1 MHSYATETIE
11 APRRFEYWNDV
22 VCRHCIPAASRMLG
36 DGPFDASLTHRASGF
51 VEVSTMAAPSHHWLR
66 EARHLR
72 LGDDDH
78 LWIAWLEQGQATVE
92 QAGRQARLGPG
103 DLVVYDAA
111 RPFRFALDARALHL
125 IRFPRDRLLRL
136 CPRAEALAGLGLQ
149 SATPVAG
156 AFRALVSQART
167 VREPRP
173 AVAASLGHSLLDVA
187 ALMLELEL
195 EPGNEASDAS
205 TGDAGADLHQRLLD
219 HVHRHLDDPELS
231 LATLA
236 AAHGVSIR
244 SVTRAFARHG
254 EAPMAAVWRLRL
266 KASQQALLRGQARS
280 VTAVALDHGF
290 SDVSH
295 FSRVFRKRFG
305 CAPHTLLRAGSDRG

>member
-1 MHSYATETIE
+1 
-11 APRRFEYWNDV
+11 
-22 VCRHCIPAASRMLG
+22 
-36 DGPFDASLTHRASGF
+36 
-51 VEVSTMAAPSHHWLR
+51 MAAPSHHWLR

-78 LWIAWLEQGQATVE
+78 LWIAWLEQGRASVE

-103 DLVVYDAA
+103 DLVIYDAA

-136 CPRAEALAGLGLQ
+136 CPRAETLAGLGLH
-149 SATPVAG
+149 SATPVAS
-156 AFRALVSQART
+156 AFRALVGQALSLRA
-167 VREPRP
+167 PRP
-173 AVAASLGHSLLDVA
+173 AVAASLGHGLLDVA

-195 EPGNEASDAS
+195 
-205 TGDAGADLHQRLLD
+205 GDEGSGALTADPGADLHQRLLD
-219 HVHRHLDDPELS
+219 HVHRHLDDPALS

-236 AAHGVSIR
+236 AAHGVSVR
-244 SVTRAFARHG
+244 SVTRAFARQG
-254 EAPMAAVWRLRL
+254 DAPMAAVWRLRL
-266 KASQQALLRGQARS
+266 KASREALLRGQARS

-295 FSRVFRKRFG
+295 FSRAFRKAFG
-305 CAPHTLLRAGSDRG
+305 CAPHTLLRAGADRG